1 MGYESMGHRVLK
13 FSVDE
18 THHGPPRKAGL
29 VSCLLL
35 VSLDITITLGIQP
48 PEEHTLSNLH
58 VKQGLAV
65 VSGVLGQIKFE
76 SPWPET
82 PSWKLDGIEE
92 GYGTYKQLK
101 CKAQRNSSLRPS
113 NHFSC
118 ATI

>member
-58 VKQGLAV
+58 VKRSKDSLLCLAFWARSSSRV
-65 VSGVLGQIKFE
+65 PKLM
-76 SPWPET
+76 WPET

-92 GYGTYKQLK
+92 GYGILQAIKV
-101 CKAQRNSSLRPS
+101 
-113 NHFSC
+113 
-118 ATI
+118 